1 MHSKAARV
9 QEILRA
15 AGVEGA
21 VQELPQST
29 RTAPE
34 AAAAV
39 DADVAQIVKSLV
51 FLAGDQLV
59 LALVS
64 GANRASVPQMA
75 AVVGSELTQADA
87 RTVKEL
93 TGYAIGGVPP
103 VGHPT
108 GTVVLVDRD
117 LLRHDVVWAA
127 GGTPRTV
134 FPIAPSRLVRITEG
148 RVVDLRDADDG
159 RPSCT

>member
-1 MHSKAARV
+1 M

-15 AGVEGA
+15 AGVEAA

-64 GANRASVPQMA
+64 GANRASVQRMA

-103 VGHPT
+103 VGHPAC
-108 GTVVLVDRD
+108 TVVLVDRD
-117 LLRHDVVWAA
+117 LLRHDAVWAA
-127 GGTPRTV
+127 AGTPRAV
-134 FPIAPSRLVRITEG
+134 FPIAPDTLVRIAEG
-148 RVVDLRDADDG
+148 RVANIGDPG
-159 RPSCT
+159 

>member
-1 MHSKAARV
+1 MHPKAVRV
-9 QEILRA
+9 QEILGT
-15 AGVEGA
+15 AGVEAA
-21 VQELPQST
+21 VRELPQST

-39 DADVAQIVKSLV
+39 AADVAQIMKSLV
-51 FLAGDQLV
+51 FLADDRLM

-64 GANRASVPQMA
+64 GANRASVQQMA
-75 AVVGSELTQADA
+75 AVVGSDLTQADA

-103 VGHPT
+103 VGHPD
-108 GTVVLVDRD
+108 GTLVLVDRD

-134 FPIAPSRLVRITEG
+134 FPIAPTTLVRITEG
-148 RVVDLRDADDG
+148 RVVDLRDSAED
-159 RPSCT
+159 RP